1 MISREWKMRWYEKA
15 RRWLVNHA
23 RDCAPGNHPRRWSNR
38 ELRACGPLFGG
49 DVLNVSGWRDED
61 KQEGRYRDYFPNAK
75 SYRLTNYWGT
85 DAKNDGEADSL
96 FLDLE
101 APLPESLRGIC
112 DLAWT
117 HTVLEHVGDVEA
129 AFRNLGALTRDAVLV
144 VVPWIQD
151 EHYAPGL
158 YGDFWRFSPLGV
170 RRLME
175 KSGLELVHLSANE
188 QPWYPVYLFAV
199 GSKQP
204 AAWKGKFPEID
215 WTRRLGRNQYN
226 YPGCIW

>member
-1 MISREWKMRWYEKA
+1 MAGEAQVY
-15 RRWLVNHA
+15 A
-23 RDCAPGNHPRRWSNR
+23 RD
-38 ELRACGPLFGG
+38 LFAGRT
-49 DVLNVSGWRDED
+49 VLVSG
-61 KQEGRYRDYFPNAK
+61 
-75 SYRLTNYWGT
+75 GT
-85 DAKNDGEADSL
+85 S
-96 FLDLE
+96 
-101 APLPESLRGIC
+101 GIGLGC
-112 DLAWT
+112 AQ
-117 HTVLEHVGDVEA
+117 

-188 QPWYPVYLFAV
+188 QPWYPVYLFVV

>member
-1 MISREWKMRWYEKA
+1 M
-15 RRWLVNHA
+15 
-23 RDCAPGNHPRRWSNR
+23 
-38 ELRACGPLFGG
+38 
-49 DVLNVSGWRDED
+49 SGWRDED
-61 KQEGRYRDYFPNAK
+61 KQAGHYRDYFPNAK

-85 DAKNDGEADSL
+85 DAKNDGAADSL

-101 APLPESLRGIC
+101 APLPENMRGIC

-117 HTVLEHVGDVEA
+117 HTVLEHVGDVET

-158 YGDFWRFSPLGV
+158 YGDFWRFTPLGI

-199 GSKQP
+199 GSKRPGDWQGPFP
-204 AAWKGKFPEID
+204 AID
-215 WTRRLGRNQYN
+215 WNRRLGREQFN
-226 YPGCIW
+226 YPGSIW

>member
-1 MISREWKMRWYEKA
+1 MNSREWKMRWYEAA

-23 RDCAPGNHPRRWSNR
+23 RDCVPGNQPRRWSNQ
-38 ELRACGPLFGG
+38 ELRATGPLFKG

-61 KQEGRYRDYFPNAK
+61 KQEGHYRDYFPNAK
-75 SYRLTNYWGT
+75 SYGITNYWGT
-85 DAKNDGEADSL
+85 DSRNDGADGSL

-101 APLPESLRGIC
+101 APLPDAMRGVC

-117 HTVLEHVGDVEA
+117 HTVLEHVGDVET

-158 YGDFWRFSPLGV
+158 YGDYWRFAPMGIQ
-170 RRLME
+170 RLM
-175 KSGLELVHLSANE
+175 KGAGLELIHLRANE

-199 GSKQP
+199 GSKKPEQ
-204 AAWKGKFPEID
+204 WKGQFPELD
-215 WTRRLGRNQYN
+215 WKRRLGRNQYN
-226 YPGCIW
+226 YPGCIS

>member
-1 MISREWKMRWYEKA
+1 MISREWKMKWYEKA

-23 RDCAPGNHPRRWSNR
+23 RDGAPANHPRRWSNR
-38 ELRACGPLFGG
+38 ELRTCAPLFRG
-49 DVLNVSGWRDED
+49 DILNVSGWRDED
-61 KQEGRYRDYFPNAK
+61 KQGGHYREYFSNAQ
-75 SYRLTNYWGT
+75 SYRITNYWGT
-85 DAKNDGEADSL
+85 DTSNDGAPDSL

-101 APLPESLRGIC
+101 VPLPDRLYGSC

-117 HTVLEHVGDVEA
+117 HTVLEHVGNVET

-151 EHYAPGL
+151 EHYAQGL
-158 YGDFWRFSPLGV
+158 YGDFWRFAPQGI

-175 KSGLELVHLSANE
+175 QSGLELIHLSANE
-188 QPWYPVYLFAV
+188 QPWYPVYLVAV
-199 GSKQP
+199 GSKKP
-204 AAWKGKFPEID
+204 GDWKGKFPEID
-215 WTRRLGRNQYN
+215 WARRLGRNQFN